1 MGDSRVVNAL
11 RKQSPDS
18 VARLFDA
25 YGEQLFQYCWL
36 TLRSGDAAV
45 AATRDTMIAARAHI
59 GRLRDP
65 ELLAPWLYALARV
78 QCQHRTALPPDAADV
93 PPARAGQPD
102 AGARLIAWHAVMS
115 LSPAERE
122 ALDLVARHGMSARDA
137 GLVTGLGIV
146 ETDYLIGE
154 ARASLQRVLTA
165 ELAFDGTASDRP
177 APDRPAPRRVVS
189 VAKVYTRLP
198 SPTLPPAMRGEVLA
212 FARDPEQENE
222 RALAASRV
230 AAFDHAGFPV
240 SPERAVASPLD
251 PLLAAGITD
260 GNTEHRRGGRSRR
273 RAVGLLAVGAAT
285 AAAFALWVTG
295 LSLPGGT
302 TSAYPAA
309 APSAISPSGEAPS
322 SVSAGPTLTPPH
334 AQRPGRRTARVSRV
348 LPPVPGQGVNAAMLY
363 LATSR
368 PPSPDRGSGPVPGPG
383 NDSAPSGLGPS
394 SSQPDPTGPGT
405 PPSQSTS
412 PPAQPTTPAPTTPT
426 STPPTVSTP
435 TQSPTPTSDP
445 SSTPASSPAPTSSP
459 TTSASPSAT
468 ESVSPPA
475 SPSATPSGTSG
486 SPST

>member
-1 MGDSRVVNAL
+1 MGDSRVINAL

-18 VARLFDA
+18 VAKLFDA

-45 AATRDTMIAARAHI
+45 AAARDTVIAARAHI

-78 QCQHRTALPPDAADV
+78 QCQHRTALPPGAAVV
-93 PPARAGQPD
+93 PPARTGQPD

-115 LSPAERE
+115 LSAAERE

-137 GLVTGLGIV
+137 GLVTGLGAV
-146 ETDYLIGE
+146 ETDYLIGQ
-154 ARASLQRVLTA
+154 AQASLQRALTA
-165 ELAFDGTASDRP
+165 ELAFDGTASDHP
-177 APDRPAPRRVVS
+177 VPDRLAPRRVVS
-189 VAKVYTRLP
+189 VAKVYARLP
-198 SPTLPPAMRGEVLA
+198 SLTLPPAIRGEVLA
-212 FARDPEQENE
+212 FAHDPERENE

-230 AAFDHAGFPV
+230 AAFDHAGFPAP
-240 SPERAVASPLD
+240 PELAVASPLD
-251 PLLAAGITD
+251 PLLAAGIPD
-260 GNTEHRRGGRSRR
+260 GSTEHRRRGRSRR
-273 RAVGLLAVGAAT
+273 RAVGLLAAGAVA

-334 AQRPGRRTARVSRV
+334 SQRPGRRTARVSRA
-348 LPPVPGQGVNAAMLY
+348 LPVPGQGVNAEMLY

-368 PPSPDRGSGPVPGPG
+368 PPSLDRGLGPVSRPG
-383 NDSAPSGLGPS
+383 NDSAPGGPGPS
-394 SSQPDPTGPGT
+394 SSQPDPAGPSI

-412 PPAQPTTPAPTTPT
+412 PPAQPTTPAPTTPA
-426 STPPTVSTP
+426 STPPTVPTP

-445 SSTPASSPAPTSSP
+445 SSSPAPTSSP
-459 TTSASPSAT
+459 TTAASPSAT

>member
-18 VARLFDA
+18 VAKLFDA

-45 AATRDTMIAARAHI
+45 AAARDTVIAARAHI

-78 QCQHRTALPPDAADV
+78 QCQHRTALPPDAAGV
-93 PPARAGQPD
+93 PPARTGQPD
-102 AGARLIAWHAVMS
+102 AGARLIAWQAVMS

-137 GLVTGLGIV
+137 GLVTGLGTV
-146 ETDYLIGE
+146 ETDSLIGQ
-154 ARASLQRVLTA
+154 ARASLQRALAA
-165 ELAFDGTASDRP
+165 ELAFDGTVSGRP
-177 APDRPAPRRVVS
+177 VPDRLPPRRVVS
-189 VAKVYTRLP
+189 VAKVYARLP
-198 SPTLPPAMRGEVLA
+198 LLTLPSAIRGEVLA
-212 FARDPEQENE
+212 FARGPERENE

-230 AAFDHAGFPV
+230 AAFDHAGFPAP
-240 SPERAVASPLD
+240 PERAVASPLD
-251 PLLAAGITD
+251 PLLAAGIRD

-273 RAVGLLAVGAAT
+273 LAVGLLAAGAA
-285 AAAFALWVTG
+285 AAAALALWVTG

-302 TSAYPAA
+302 ASAYPAA
-309 APSAISPSGEAPS
+309 APSAISPNGKAS
-322 SVSAGPTLTPPH
+322 SPVSAGPMLTPPH
-334 AQRPGRRTARVSRV
+334 SQRPGGRTARAGRV
-348 LPPVPGQGVNAAMLY
+348 LPPVAGQGINAEILY

-368 PPSPDRGSGPVPGPG
+368 PPSPDRGPGPVSGPG
-383 NDSAPSGLGPS
+383 NDSAPSGPGPS
-394 SSQPDPTGPGT
+394 SSQPDPAGPGT
-405 PPSQSTS
+405 PPS
-412 PPAQPTTPAPTTPT
+412 QPTTPAPTTPT

-459 TTSASPSAT
+459 TAAASPSAT
-468 ESVSPPA
+468 ESVSPSA
-475 SPSATPSGTSG
+475 SPSATPSGPSG